1 MNIVLSPDSYK
12 GSLTSI
18 EAAQIMKKAIKE
30 INSQTNVVMKPMAD
44 GGEGT
49 LEALLTS
56 TKGKRI
62 SISCS
67 GALGNTITTSYAIIN
82 GNTAIIEGAKIAGL
96 PQVPLSGRNPDYTT
110 TYGIGEV
117 IIDAMNNNCTSFII
131 GIGGSATNDGGLGM
145 LLALGMKAY
154 DKMGNSIGPYG
165 KDLLLLSEVDFTKLD
180 SRLKEVTLNVACDV
194 DNPLCG
200 EKGATYVYGPQKGA
214 TKEQL
219 KQYNNALRYFGS
231 RIENLQKKSITNVP
245 GSGAAGGLGFAFLAI
260 NANLTSG
267 AHLVAEEIQLENA
280 VKEADLVITGEGQTD
295 EQTIEYGKT
304 ADYVARLSQN
314 YEVPALLLSGSL
326 QGNQNRLREKFAGC
340 FSILS
345 SPLLLEESMNQAGE
359 LLYEQTKNV
368 MHFAHCMNE
377 VNVNDLT

>member
-1 MNIVLSPDSYK
+1 
-12 GSLTSI
+12 
-18 EAAQIMKKAIKE
+18 
-30 INSQTNVVMKPMAD
+30 
-44 GGEGT
+44 
-49 LEALLTS
+49 
-56 TKGKRI
+56 
-62 SISCS
+62 
-67 GALGNTITTSYAIIN
+67 
-82 GNTAIIEGAKIAGL
+82 
-96 PQVPLSGRNPDYTT
+96 
-110 TYGIGEV
+110 
-117 IIDAMNNNCTSFII
+117 SFII

-245 GSGAAGGLGFAFLAI
+245 GSGADGGLVFDILAI

-267 AHLVAEEIQLENA
+267 E
-280 VKEADLVITGEGQTD
+280 DLVITGEGQTD

-359 LLYEQTKNV
+359 LLYEQTKN
-368 MHFAHCMNE
+368 
-377 VNVNDLT
+377 